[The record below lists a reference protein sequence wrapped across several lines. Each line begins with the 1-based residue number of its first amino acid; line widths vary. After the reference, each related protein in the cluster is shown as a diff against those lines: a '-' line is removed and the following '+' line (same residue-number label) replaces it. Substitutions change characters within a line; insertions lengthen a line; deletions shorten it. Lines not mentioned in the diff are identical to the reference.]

1 MSVLLAVSSLCLTHI
16 RRCLSH
22 HCARRLEKLWNFS
35 VRLTIP
41 LRIAAWKVM
50 CMAHC
55 KGVSQFPDPPNEL
68 EFTWE
73 YTLQVTGIV
82 DGEGEGEG
90 EK

>member
-1 MSVLLAVSSLCLTHI
+1 
-16 RRCLSH
+16 
-22 HCARRLEKLWNFS
+22 
-35 VRLTIP
+35 
-41 LRIAAWKVM
+41 M